1 MNKERREQVY
11 KAWLIICIIFFIG
24 LAFKNWFV
32 WRQIEKNQ
40 VKLSNLEDKINN
52 KKLISKDI
60 QCSNI
65 INFLQDQE
73 GLKVIKINDKKNN
86 NSMEVEIENDWDIFK
101 TINMLKSIK
110 NKEKFGDIKNLRI
123 EKDNENKI
131 ITKATM
137 IFTR

>member
-11 KAWLIICIIFFIG
+11 KAGVIICIIFFIG

-32 WRQIEKNQ
+32 WREIGENQ
-40 VKLSNLEDKINN
+40 VKLSNLEEKIND

-65 INFLQDQE
+65 INFLQEQE

-86 NSMEVEIENDWDIFK
+86 NSMEVEIENDWDVFK
-101 TINMLKSIK
+101 TINILKSIK
-110 NKEKFGDIKNLRI
+110 NKEKFVDIKNLCI